1 MSQHMTRAAANQFK
15 LIAQGVALAAILLA
29 VLIAIL
35 IPRTDPERRVTLP
48 GDGGVLPTAN
58 TGQADAIFRFQP
70 EAIEARLALL
80 DNAPRVE
87 VKEPVDPDPDP
98 GTGTEDTTPA
108 PIGLASRIDFLG
120 TMTVGEKRMALISI
134 DDGRQRVVAEEA
146 RLPIEGEDAVL
157 RRADEDKI
165 FIVHDGATL
174 TIELA
179 TSGEDKPA
187 FSTLAAPDFNS
198 NSASIPDNI
207 AEAARN
213 APRNVQDRF
222 GGRRRGGENDDGR
235 NANGS
240 DDQGDDPIERRREA
254 LQRAVENG
262 TLSQERADEM
272 MERAIQNQLRSARQ
286 PRENN

>member
-58 TGQADAIFRFQP
+58 TGQADAMFRFQP

-87 VKEPVDPDPDP
+87 VKDPDPEPDPETDP
-98 GTGTEDTTPA
+98 GDTTPA
-108 PIGLASRIDFLG
+108 PTGLASRIDFLG
-120 TMTVGEKRMALISI
+120 TMAVGEKRMALISI

-157 RRADEDKI
+157 QRADEDKI
-165 FIVHDGATL
+165 FIEHNGGTVRID
-174 TIELA
+174 LA
-179 TSGEDKPA
+179 TNGEDKPA
-187 FSTLAAPDFNS
+187 FSMLAAPDFNS
-198 NSASIPDNI
+198 TSASIPDNI

-222 GGRRRGGENDDGR
+222 GGRRRAGENDGGRDGDG
-235 NANGS
+235 NDA
-240 DDQGDDPIERRREA
+240 QQADPIERRREA

-286 PRENN
+286 PRDNN